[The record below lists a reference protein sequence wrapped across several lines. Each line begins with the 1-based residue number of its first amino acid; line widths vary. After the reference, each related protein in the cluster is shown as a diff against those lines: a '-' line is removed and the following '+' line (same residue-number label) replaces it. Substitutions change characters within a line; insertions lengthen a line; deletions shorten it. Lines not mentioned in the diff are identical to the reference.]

1 MDIPDNV
8 VSLSETDGM
17 PHSVEAEIAV
27 VGGLII
33 DNSQFDNVAE
43 VLTED
48 DFYVPKHQLI
58 FSALADLHEKQQPFD
73 IVTLSETLD
82 VRDELDR
89 AGGLSYLAEM
99 AESTPST
106 ANIMA
111 YANIVRERATFRQ
124 MIVAANEIARSG
136 TSPEGQSTDT
146 LLQFAERKFAEIA
159 EGRPK
164 EGGWADA
171 QQLLDKSI
179 DKITEMFESEDG
191 LTGITTGWDRLDEM
205 TSGWQDQDLVIS
217 AARPSM
223 GKTTLAMNTVESAL
237 FAQSGPVCVFSLEM
251 PAEQLMLRMLA
262 SVGRIDQ
269 TRLRNGQLEQEDWG
283 KLTAAIEQLRETK
296 LFIDDTPGLS
306 PADIRSRL
314 RRIEREHGQIALV
327 MVDYLQL
334 MRIPGFSEG
343 RTNEI
348 SEISRSLKGIARE
361 FKAPMLALS
370 QLNRSLEQRP
380 NKRPVNSDLR
390 ESGAIEQDADII
402 MFIYRDEVYNED
414 SPDRGIAELIIG
426 KQRNGP
432 IGSVKVAFVGKLSRF
447 ENLAANA
454 YDDFSE

>member
-8 VSLSETDGM
+8 VSLSESDGM

-33 DNSQFDNVAE
+33 ENSQFDNVAE

-48 DFYVPKHQLI
+48 DFYLPKHRLI
-58 FSALADLHEKQQPFD
+58 FSAMCVLHEKQQPFD
-73 IVTLSETLD
+73 IVTLSEMLD

-89 AGGLSYLAEM
+89 AGGLAYLAEM

-111 YANIVRERATFRQ
+111 YANIVRERATLRQ
-124 MIVAANEIARSG
+124 LIVAANEIARSS
-136 TSPEGQSTDT
+136 TAPEGRDSDS
-146 LLQFAERKFAEIA
+146 LLQYAERKVAEIA

-171 QQLLDKSI
+171 KQLLDKSV

-205 TSGWQDQDLVIS
+205 TSGWQDQDLVII

-283 KLTAAIEQLRETK
+283 KLTAAIEQLRDTK

-306 PADIRSRL
+306 PADMRSRL

-414 SPDRGIAELIIG
+414 SPERGIAELIIG

-432 IGSVKVAFVGKLSRF
+432 IGTVKVGFVGKLSRF

-454 YDDFSE
+454 YEEFAE

>member
-1 MDIPDNV
+1 

-48 DFYVPKHQLI
+48 DFYVAKHQLI

-89 AGGLSYLAEM
+89 AGGLAYLAEM

-136 TSPEGQSTDT
+136 SSPEGQSTDT

-205 TSGWQDQDLVIS
+205 TSGWQDQDLVII

-269 TRLRNGQLEQEDWG
+269 TRLRTGQLEQEDWG

-314 RRIEREHGQIALV
+314 RRIEREHGPIALV

-361 FKAPMLALS
+361 FKAPMLAFS
-370 QLNRSLEQRP
+370 QLNRSFEQRP

-432 IGSVKVAFVGKLSRF
+432 IGSVKVAFVGKLSCF

>member
-1 MDIPDNV
+1 MDIPNNV

-48 DFYVPKHQLI
+48 DFYVAKHQLI

-89 AGGLSYLAEM
+89 AGGLAYLAEM

-136 TSPEGQSTDT
+136 SSPEGQSTDT

-205 TSGWQDQDLVIS
+205 TSGWQDQDLVII

-269 TRLRNGQLEQEDWG
+269 TRLRTGQLEQEDWG

-314 RRIEREHGQIALV
+314 RRIEREHGPIALV

>member
-8 VSLSETDGM
+8 LSLSETDGM

-48 DFYVPKHQLI
+48 DFYVAKHQLI

-89 AGGLSYLAEM
+89 AGGLAYLAEM

-136 TSPEGQSTDT
+136 ASPEGQSTDT
-146 LLQFAERKFAEIA
+146 LLQFAERKFADIA

-205 TSGWQDQDLVIS
+205 TSGWQDQDLVII

>member
-8 VSLSETDGM
+8 LSLSETDGM

-48 DFYVPKHQLI
+48 DFYVAKHQLI

-89 AGGLSYLAEM
+89 AGGLAYLAEM

-136 TSPEGQSTDT
+136 SSPEGQSTDT

-205 TSGWQDQDLVIS
+205 TSGWQDQDLVII

-269 TRLRNGQLEQEDWG
+269 TRLRTGQLEQEDWG

-314 RRIEREHGQIALV
+314 RRIEREHGPIALV

>member
-205 TSGWQDQDLVIS
+205 TSGWQDQDLVII